1 MQDQPSLG
9 LVNRCAVERD
19 AELWREF
26 VDRYGH
32 RLAAGV
38 RRALRRCGARVGREE
53 RQDLLQEVYLR
64 LLDKQGHRLRRCQ
77 GRGDRAVGAYLS
89 KIAESAVFD
98 HLRAEAAAKRGRGC
112 LVEGAGDGDE
122 DPFEGAVGPG
132 PSPEEMLLSRERR
145 RLFLGHCRNALSARH
160 TRRDLRVLFLA
171 FFEGWTSR
179 EISQRLGG
187 GLTPSSVDSLLHR
200 LKRRLARVGLQ
211 VPRRM

>member
-160 TRRDLRVLFLA
+160 KRRDLRDIQELCACREWGGFHERTARYIRHYICGLDMFVQFL
-171 FFEGWTSR
+171 G
-179 EISQRLGG
+179 
-187 GLTPSSVDSLLHR
+187 H
-200 LKRRLARVGLQ
+200 
-211 VPRRM
+211 VPRGCIPRQP